1 MAECLAELLSVDIV
15 SLVGYQPRPVPT
27 CSCKWCV
34 RAQAFIGAPSLYPAC
49 ICKHCMGAKM
59 GEMPEHYLRICPDH
73 GVRYTIDQSEPD
85 QCQGCL
91 GFSKEVSNGTLPDLS
106 ATC

>member
-1 MAECLAELLSVDIV
+1 MAECLSELLTVDV
-15 SLVGYQPRPVPT
+15 VTLVGYRPRPVST

-34 RAQAFIGAPSLYPAC
+34 RAQAFKGRPSLYPAC
-49 ICKHCMGAKM
+49 ICQYCASTKM
-59 GEMPEHYLRICPDH
+59 GEMPQHYLRICPEH

-85 QCQGCL
+85 LCQGCL